1 MKYTVVTLGCKV
13 NSYESSFL
21 KEEFDKEGYTYV
33 NMDDNPD
40 LIIINTCSV
49 TNQSDA
55 KSRHM
60 IRNARKT
67 NPNAIIVACGC
78 SVQNKKDELKGIG
91 ADILVGN
98 FGKKNIP
105 KLVKEY
111 LNNKSIDISFETEN
125 SFEEMKI
132 ARETDKTRAFVKVQD
147 GCNNYCTYCIIPY
160 IRGNIRSKKLDVCV
174 EEIKSLVNNGH
185 KEIVLTGIDT
195 GSYGRDLGIN
205 IVTLIKEISKI
216 EGLDRI
222 RISSVEIMQLDDEFL
237 EELKSNKKL
246 VNHIHV
252 PLQSG
257 SDEILKLMNRKYDK
271 KTYYE
276 KIEKI
281 RSIRKDISITTDL
294 IVGFPHEDDKLFN
307 ETYEFLKKCKFT
319 KIHTFPYSVR
329 TGTAAAKM
337 EKYFVDEKVKKE
349 RVRKVI
355 ELSDKLEEEYYKKFI
370 GKTLEVIVETDKNG
384 KNVGHTDN
392 YILVEFDKKYKDGD
406 MILVMIDNVDG
417 KTVKGHVVD
426 VEKE

>member
-1 MKYTVVTLGCKV
+1 MKYTILTLGCKV
-13 NSYESSFL
+13 NSYESSYL
-21 KEEFDKEGYTYV
+21 KEEFDKEGLTYSKLE
-33 NMDDNPD
+33 DNPD
-40 LIIINTCSV
+40 IIIINTCSV

-67 NPNAIIVACGC
+67 CPNALIVACGC
-78 SVQNKKDELKGIG
+78 SVQNKQDELKGIG

-111 LNNKSIDISFETEN
+111 LNKKDIDIDFEPDN
-125 SFEEMKI
+125 AFEEMKI

-147 GCNNYCTYCIIPY
+147 GCNNFCTYCIIPY
-160 IRGNIRSKKLDVCV
+160 IRGRIRSKKLETCI
-174 EEIKSLVNNGH
+174 EEIESLVKNGH

-195 GSYGRDLGIN
+195 GSYGKDLGIN

-216 EGLDRI
+216 EGLERI

-237 EELKSNKKL
+237 EELKTNKKL
-246 VNHIHV
+246 VNHLHV

-281 RSIRKDISITTDL
+281 RNIRKDISITTDL
-294 IVGFPHEDDKLFN
+294 IVGFPHEDDKLFD
-307 ETYEFLKKCKFT
+307 ETYKFLEKCKFT

-337 EKYFVDEKVKKE
+337 EKYFVNDKVKK
-349 RVRKVI
+349 VL

-370 GKTLEVIVETDKNG
+370 GKTLEVIVENDKQNR
-384 KNVGHTDN
+384 NVGHTDN
-392 YILVEFDKKYKDGD
+392 YILVEFDKSLENGE
-406 MILVMIDNVDG
+406 IVTVLIDSVDG
-417 KTVKGHVVD
+417 KTVKGHVVN
-426 VEKE
+426 VEK